1 MRKMKFENIKLTE
14 QQRVKLFAKKIK
26 HPYGSFEQITEGIKP
41 LYLTFDK
48 DSGNWLAECYQHHD
62 TNEII
67 LEFLFMYENTPYPVQ
82 AWKVREEN
90 KIIWRLARIKPEQI
104 CDSAFLEALTEAF
117 KTYSESDNV
126 AVRFPH
132 PIIGDICPKGD

>member
-1 MRKMKFENIKLTE
+1 MRFENIKLTE

-82 AWKVREEN
+82 ACKTREEN
-90 KIIWRLARIKPEQI
+90 KIVWRLARIGCEQI
-104 CDSAFLEALTEAF
+104 CDSAFREALTEAF
-117 KTYSESDNV
+117 KTYSESDSV
-126 AVRFPH
+126 KVKFPQ
-132 PIIGDICPKGD
+132 PIIENNLHKGD